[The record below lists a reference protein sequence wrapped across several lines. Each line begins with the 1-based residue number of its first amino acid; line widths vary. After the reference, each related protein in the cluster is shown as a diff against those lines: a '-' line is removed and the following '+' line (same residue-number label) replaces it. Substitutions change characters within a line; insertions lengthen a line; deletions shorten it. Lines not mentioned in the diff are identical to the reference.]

1 MASLHIMYTYAK
13 VCTREDKTA
22 LPYGNGNVE
31 HTLNKRNLRR
41 RRKFDV
47 EYTLILRWKMVIRW
61 TYTFQ
66 RRIHV
71 DSTSTSTLRLVRI
84 FLRRFDVDSTS
95 KRICAD
101 MVYFS
106 TSNQRRF
113 YVEKY
118 PCKHCV
124 FFNVDSTLK
133 FPSTRT
139 VDSSTSNISRFHIDA
154 SPTVFVDFS
163 TLNTSGTLRSPMMSL
178 LPSLALNTSRAN
190 WKNRAWSRP
199 ILPCP
204 SPHWLHMNGL

>member
-1 MASLHIMYTYAK
+1 
-13 VCTREDKTA
+13 
-22 LPYGNGNVE
+22 
-31 HTLNKRNLRR
+31 
-41 RRKFDV
+41 
-47 EYTLILRWKMVIRW
+47 MVIRW

-71 DSTSTSTLRLVRI
+71 DPTSTSTFAIGKVS

-95 KRICAD
+95 KSICAD

-118 PCKHCV
+118 LCRHGI
-124 FFNVDSTLK
+124 FFNVDSTFK

-139 VDSSTSNISRFHIDA
+139 FDSSTSNISRFHVDA

-163 TLNTSGTLRSPMMSL
+163 TLNTLGTLRSPMMSL
-178 LPSLALNTSRAN
+178 LPSLALNTSGAN
-190 WKNRAWSRP
+190 
-199 ILPCP
+199 
-204 SPHWLHMNGL
+204 